1 MKLNITKSKLLLAG
15 SCLALQAALWPA
27 AARAD
32 QVSDLKVEMNMIENQ
47 IKDMQAQ
54 QQHYSPAK
62 RDELAQVQQEVA
74 QLKAQLA
81 AVQAA
86 PPPPAQYASAP
97 PPAPGTARY
106 PYNGLL
112 PEAAAGTGIAPIGGT
127 QPLEPK
133 VIKPVVGGVLL
144 YANNG
149 SAFFIDGTI
158 DAGVRLD
165 TGAGH
170 NVLSVQSGLMRTSRL
185 TLEGYQNIGFGLR
198 AVGVIEGGLNVA
210 EGTGASNPNNIAGF
224 DFGRESFVGIGND
237 KYGYVD
243 YGRQYSPIWSV
254 SAAPV
259 ADPFAG
265 VYLGGILAVDPT
277 LAVNSRVSNSITYN
291 YRYTW
296 EGMLDPAPP
305 HGFGFSAMYTP
316 PGNNGHTLPV
326 NAGQQFGAAT
336 SYGTKHWWLGAGY
349 QQIDGINT
357 NNGEAPYTNTYIPTL
372 PTTQLTR
379 LVEITIAGSYLT
391 PYGRLFAQV
400 NTQYD
405 GRKNALNDG
414 VDQDDFMVGAVIPTF
429 KHQNLRF
436 IYGKLFNK
444 TSVHA
449 QYSVVQA
456 SYEYDLVQIPGTAL
470 YLEGSMVDNSANSA
484 QGILGAADVGGTG
497 PSAILPTQVT
507 KNGTNLDY
515 GATDSTIATGVR
527 FIF

>member
-1 MKLNITKSKLLLAG
+1 MSYNVTKSKLLVAT
-15 SCLALQAALWPA
+15 SIFALGLPSL
-27 AARAD
+27 ARAD
-32 QVSDLKVEMNMIENQ
+32 QFSDLKAELAIIQSQ

-54 QQHYSPAK
+54 SAHYSPEK
-62 RDELAQVQQEVA
+62 RDELAQVKQEVA

-81 AVQAA
+81 VAETT
-86 PPPPAQYASAP
+86 P
-97 PPAPGTARY
+97 PPAPPAPAPAAAPARPVY
-106 PYNGLL
+106 PYNGVLAQAAPGTGLL
-112 PEAAAGTGIAPIGGT
+112 PAGGTGA
-127 QPLEPK
+127 LEPK

-149 SAFFIDGTI
+149 SAFFIAGTL
-158 DAGVRLD
+158 DAGARVD

-198 AVGVIEGGLNVA
+198 AVGVIEGGLNVS
-210 EGTGASNPNNIAGF
+210 EGIGASNPNGITGF
-224 DFGRESFVGIGND
+224 DFGRESFVGVGND
-237 KYGYVD
+237 KYGYID
-243 YGRQYSPIWSV
+243 FGRQYSPIWSV

-265 VYLGGILAVDPT
+265 VYLGGILALDPT

-296 EGMLDPAPP
+296 EGMLNPAPP
-305 HGFGFSAMYTP
+305 HGWGFAAMYTP

-326 NAGQQFGAAT
+326 NAGQQFGAAA
-336 SYGTKHWWLGAGY
+336 SYGGKHWWLGTGY
-349 QQIDGINT
+349 HQIDGINL

-379 LVEITIAGSYLT
+379 LVEITVAGSYLT

-405 GRKNALNDG
+405 GRKDALNDG
-414 VDQDDFMVGAVIPTF
+414 VDQEDFMVGAVVPTF
-429 KHQNLRF
+429 KHQNVRF

-444 TSVHA
+444 TSTRA
-449 QYSVVQA
+449 QYSVFQA
-456 SYEYDLVQIPGTAL
+456 SYEYDLAAVPGTAV
-470 YLEGSMVDNSANSA
+470 YLEGSMVANSANSA

-507 KNGTNLDY
+507 KDGTHLDY